1 VSASQ
6 QRWKERGRIPLWGNQ
21 HQPRINNLERDTHE
35 FENKNDN
42 YVYLGKQPLRLLGR
56 RRSKTPPSS
65 LNLKLERPELLFTST
80 MQK

>member
-1 VSASQ
+1 
-6 QRWKERGRIPLWGNQ
+6 
-21 HQPRINNLERDTHE
+21 LERDTHE

-80 MQK
+80 MKK